1 VIATEID
8 GSDGASWALPLPTSE
23 RVEPLGAVRDHRSA
37 RAEAAGALWRNHEG
51 VTAFACRGGGIR
63 GAVRL
68 PPLTGA
74 AIGAVLALAANG
86 ALQGSA
92 SVAFQWSCTA
102 LAMYDILGTRAP
114 LADPRAIPSRMLSPL
129 VDASLRLTAA
139 ALLAAGEDD
148 EERLRDAQQQLRALP
163 PEAAPPLRGAL
174 LYLRD
179 RIGVPRDMSYAA
191 ARQLRAHLSACVEAL
206 P

>member
-1 VIATEID
+1 MEQR
-8 GSDGASWALPLPTSE
+8 E

-129 VDASLRLTAA
+129 PLPSDDGEEHQRPATAVAYFGHRARNGAHDVLVELVADYGLCWTEIPWRPWLAEQDGLTMTVEEAERA
-139 ALLAAGEDD
+139 WGCPVELLKLGRV
-148 EERLRDAQQQLRALP
+148 ERVAT
-163 PEAAPPLRGAL
+163 G
-174 LYLRD
+174 
-179 RIGVPRDMSYAA
+179 
-191 ARQLRAHLSACVEAL
+191 
-206 P
+206 